1 MAKQAQR
8 LFGAI
13 TLEGGFWRIECEAHV
28 RSRLKRMFPQVNQR
42 AGDVVM
48 LSDSDENSRELL
60 WFTERFPMKVTPL
73 KWMRQRAAG
82 HIESENRVIELL
94 AHRRLLE
101 DFELAKPPRDYQR
114 EAIML
119 AMLKGG
125 LLLADD
131 PGIGKTVTA
140 ICGMSRQQ
148 HLPALVV
155 TLSHLTNQWRKKIS
169 EFAPG
174 LNVHTLKSGRP
185 YDLLPKAKCR
195 RKQQPELFADDPTT
209 SPKLPDVIISNY
221 HKLHGWSDVLAGL
234 VRFVAFD
241 EVQELRH
248 TDSNKYAAAR
258 HIASKADLRLGLSAT
273 PIYNMGEEFHS
284 VIEVLLPGA
293 LGTREEFL
301 REWCV
306 DDQRIKDPKAF
317 GAHLRR
323 EGIML
328 RRTRKDV
335 GRELPPCQ
343 IVPHT
348 INSDRRELEKIRS
361 TAAELARV
369 ILASQQAFQGQKFRA
384 SQEFDALMRQATGIA
399 KAPFVAEFVKMLMAS
414 EEKVIVYAWHREVYT
429 ILQEQLR
436 EFNPLMF
443 TGSESA
449 KQKEEAKQAFIHGDC
464 RILLMSLRAGAG
476 TDGLQSVCKVGVFA
490 ELDWSPSV
498 HHQCITRFWRDE
510 QDEPSMA
517 YFLLSEDGS
526 DPIVS
531 EIVGVKKGQVEGV
544 TDPDAAL
551 IESLETDP
559 GNMKMLARAY
569 LEKLGEPIPAESKN
583 QSVAQES
590 AAELV

>member
-1 MAKQAQR
+1 M
-8 LFGAI
+8 
-13 TLEGGFWRIECEAHV
+13 
-28 RSRLKRMFPQVNQR
+28 LKR
-42 AGDVVM
+42 
-48 LSDSDENSRELL
+48 
-60 WFTERFPMKVTPL
+60 
-73 KWMRQRAAG
+73 
-82 HIESENRVIELL
+82 
-94 AHRRLLE
+94 
-101 DFELAKPPRDYQR
+101 
-114 EAIML
+114 
-119 AMLKGG
+119 G

-140 ICGMSRQQ
+140 ICGMSRHQ
-148 HLPALVV
+148 HLPTLVV
-155 TLSHLTNQWRKKIS
+155 TLTHLTGQWMEKLN
-169 EFAPG
+169 EFAPN
-174 LNVHTLKSGRP
+174 LNVHILKSGKP
-185 YDLLPKAKCR
+185 YELLMGTKSSKKRWMTEPGLF
-195 RKQQPELFADDPTT
+195 PEEPDSGAR
-209 SPKLPDVIISNY
+209 LPDVIISNY

-234 VRFVAFD
+234 ARFVVFD

-284 VIEVLLPGA
+284 VIEVLIPGA

-317 GAHLRR
+317 GAYLRR

-348 INSDRRELEKIRS
+348 INSDRRALEKIQG

-369 ILASQQAFQGQKFRA
+369 ILASQQAFHGQKFRA
-384 SQEFDALMRQATGIA
+384 SQEFDALMRQTTGIA
-399 KAPFVAEFVKMLMAS
+399 KAPYVAEFVKMLMAS

-436 EFNPLMF
+436 EFNPRLF

-449 KQKEEAKQAFIHGDC
+449 KQKEGAKHAFMQGDC

-490 ELDWSPSV
+490 ELDWSPGV

-517 YFLLSEDGS
+517 YFLLAEDGS
-526 DPIVS
+526 DPVVS

-551 IESLETDP
+551 IEALETDP
-559 GNMKMLARAY
+559 GNMKALAQAY
-569 LEKLGEPIPAESKN
+569 LEKLGEPTVPTGLP
-583 QSVAQES
+583 VA
-590 AAELV
+590 A